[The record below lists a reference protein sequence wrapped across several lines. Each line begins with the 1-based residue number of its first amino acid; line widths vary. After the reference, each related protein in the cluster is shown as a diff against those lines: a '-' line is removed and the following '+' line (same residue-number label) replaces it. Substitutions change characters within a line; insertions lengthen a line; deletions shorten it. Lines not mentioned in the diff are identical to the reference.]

1 MQNTSFPHD
10 KMPNANTKTV
20 PFYRNARILPF
31 IWQAAVLLAVLAAIV
46 LLMFNFKR
54 GLTAQNLDT
63 SFGFLVR
70 PAGFRIAEGLPFSP
84 QDSYFKA
91 FMVGL
96 YNTFRATA
104 IGILFASLVGL
115 VVGTA
120 RLSNNWLVNRLAF
133 AYIELV
139 RNTPLLVQLVFWYF
153 AVVLQLPG
161 VRDAIKFGPNIYL
174 SQRGLV
180 LPWVE
185 ASALFWAAC
194 LAGLAL
200 TVLLWHRLMR
210 VQTVTG
216 RRTFAPLVAAVAGA
230 TLVAAGYFG
239 TGGAFSVSVP
249 ELGTFRITGG
259 VTLSPEFAAL
269 LAALVFYFGGFIAEV
284 IRGGITAVPKGQWE
298 AARALGLGY
307 LTTLRII
314 VLPQA
319 MRVIVPPLGN
329 IYLNLAKASS
339 LAIAV
344 GFPDLFGV
352 SATIGSQSGNSVQ
365 VMLMV
370 LITYLALTLAI
381 AGVMNLL
388 NYRVQL
394 RTR

>member
-1 MQNTSFPHD
+1 MQN
-10 KMPNANTKTV
+10 KTITDTASRRGKSAVV
-20 PFYRNARILPF
+20 PFYRNARILPY
-31 IWQAAVLLAVLAAIV
+31 IWQGAVLLAVIAAGV
-46 LLMFNFKR
+46 LLVLNFKR

-63 SFGFLVR
+63 SFGFLGR

-84 QDSYFKA
+84 RDSYFKA

-96 YNTFRATA
+96 YNTFRATV

-120 RLSNNWLVNRLAF
+120 RLSNNWLVSRLAYS
-133 AYIELV
+133 YIELV

-185 ASALFWAAC
+185 APGLFWAAC
-194 LAGLAL
+194 LVAVAVTVFLWKWLA
-200 TVLLWHRLMR
+200 R
-210 VQTVTG
+210 VHMQTG
-216 RRTFAPLVAAVAGA
+216 RRTYAPLLATFAGA
-230 TLVAAGYFG
+230 ALIAVGYFG
-239 TGGAFSVSVP
+239 TGGGFSVSVP
-249 ELGTFRITGG
+249 ELGTFRISGG

-284 IRGGITAVPKGQWE
+284 IRGGITAVPRGQWE

-314 VLPQA
+314 ILPQA

-329 IYLNLAKASS
+329 IYLNLTKASS

-370 LITYLALTLAI
+370 LITYLGLTLVI
-381 AGVMNLL
+381 AAGMNLL
-388 NYRVQL
+388 NHRVQL
-394 RTR
+394 RGR